1 MIEIGVLLGLMLT
14 LAIALIVKLVR
25 RSTTENVEGLLIEQA
40 RRVQAHNDRVSYN
53 AYTMR
58 VFEFSGGV
66 PPVDS
71 AGWLRSVSGVAGS
84 CGCGS

>member
-53 AYTMR
+53 AYTMH
-58 VFEFSGGV
+58 G
-66 PPVDS
+66 S
-71 AGWLRSVSGVAGS
+71 APTMSDHYRP
-84 CGCGS
+84 